1 MWGLFSNPSSG
12 GGRGVDL
19 KNQVIE
25 ILNEKK
31 FAYHDYS
38 GDNSITALQNLHTVR
53 DQDLEGLIVIGGD
66 GTINMA
72 VQSLAKSNLP
82 LAVIPAGTGNDF
94 ARTLGLNIEDP
105 ISNLELCFSTP
116 ASMIDL
122 GVARDRYF
130 VQILSTGFDSLVN
143 ERANALPLVKGRMK
157 YNISI
162 LLELLKFKPK
172 NYRFRVDGV
181 SFESKAMLIAVANGT
196 SYGGGMLISPKSD
209 PQDGILDVM
218 IVGPVS
224 KLEFI
229 KVFPKVYRG
238 RHINHPAVKFLSGKS
253 IEIESEAIA
262 YADGERIG
270 PLPVKVEILEASL
283 KVWRR

>member
-12 GGRGVDL
+12 SGKGTNL
-19 KNQVIE
+19 KSQVIE

-31 FAYHDYS
+31 IAYRDYS
-38 GDNSITALQNLHTVR
+38 ATNPVTARENLIAIR
-53 DQDLEGLIVIGGD
+53 DKDLNGLIVIGGD
-66 GTINMA
+66 GTINLA
-72 VQSLAKSNLP
+72 VQSLARTNLP

-94 ARTLGLNIEDP
+94 ARTLGINIEDP
-105 ISNLELCFSTP
+105 ISNLELYFNSP
-116 ASMIDL
+116 ASSIDL
-122 GVARDRYF
+122 GVVGGRYF

-172 NYRFRVDGV
+172 NYRFRVDDV

-238 RHINHPAVKFLSGKS
+238 RHINHPAVKFLSGKC
-253 IEIESEAIA
+253 IEIDSDAIA

-270 PLPVKVEILEASL
+270 PLPVRVEILAAAI
-283 KVWRR
+283 KVWRK